1 MVLIRIKTLLKA
13 KQLKVD
19 DLAGLTNIAYS
30 RWANV
35 LAGKAKIRHME
46 IEALGNVY
54 PEHKL
59 WIAYGDTLPQAG
71 QISPAENTTNTIKT
85 S

>member
-1 MVLIRIKTLLKA
+1 MVLTRIKTLLKA

-19 DLAGLTNIAYS
+19 DLATLTDITYS

-35 LAGKAKIRHME
+35 LAGKAKIRHIE
-46 IEALGNVY
+46 VEALGNAY

-59 WIAYGDTLPQAG
+59 WIAYGDTLPQVG
-71 QISPAENTTNTIKT
+71 QISPTDEVP
-85 S
+85 

>member
-1 MVLIRIKTLLKA
+1 MVLSRIKTLLRA

-19 DLAGLTNIAYS
+19 ELASLTNITYS

-35 LAGKAKIRHME
+35 LAGKAKLRHAE
-46 IEALGNVY
+46 VEALGNAY

-59 WIAYGDTLPQAG
+59 WLAFGDTLPLAG
-71 QISPAENTTNTIKT
+71 QTSPEH
-85 S
+85 

>member
-1 MVLIRIKTLLKA
+1 MVLMRIKSLLKI

-19 DLAGLTNIAYS
+19 DLATKTSITYS

-35 LAGKAKIRHME
+35 LSGKAKLRHAE
-46 IEALGNVY
+46 IEALGNAY

-59 WIAYGDTLPQAG
+59 WLAFGDTLPHAG
-71 QISPAENTTNTIKT
+71 QISPEI
-85 S
+85 

>member
-1 MVLIRIKTLLKA
+1 MVIIRVKSLLRI

-19 DLAGLTNIAYS
+19 DLAQKTNIAYS

-35 LAGKAKIRHME
+35 LSGKAKIRHIE
-46 IEALGNVY
+46 VEALGNAY

-59 WIAYGDTLPQAG
+59 WLAYGDTLPHAG
-71 QISPAENTTNTIKT
+71 QTSPEAKDA
-85 S
+85 

>member
-1 MVLIRIKTLLKA
+1 MVIIRIKTLLKA

-19 DLAGLTNIAYS
+19 DLAAKTNIPYS

-35 LAGKAKIRHME
+35 LSGKAKIRHAE
-46 IEALGNVY
+46 VEALGNVY

-59 WIAYGDTLPQAG
+59 WLAYGDTLPQAG
-71 QISPAENTTNTIKT
+71 QTSPEPNHH
-85 S
+85 

>member
-1 MVLIRIKTLLKA
+1 MRIKSLLKI

-19 DLAGLTNIAYS
+19 DLATKTSITYS

-35 LAGKAKIRHME
+35 LSGKAKLRHAE
-46 IEALGNVY
+46 IEALGNAY

-59 WIAYGDTLPQAG
+59 WLAFGDTLPHAG
-71 QISPAENTTNTIKT
+71 QISPEI
-85 S
+85 

>member
-19 DLAGLTNIAYS
+19 DLANKTNIAYS

-35 LAGKAKIRHME
+35 LSGKAKLRHAE
-46 IEALGNVY
+46 VEALGEVY

-59 WIAYGDTLPQAG
+59 WLAFGDTLPHAG
-71 QISPAENTTNTIKT
+71 QTSPE
-85 S
+85 

>member
-1 MVLIRIKTLLKA
+1 MAIIRIKSLLKI

-19 DLAGLTNIAYS
+19 DLAKKTSITYS

-35 LAGKAKIRHME
+35 LSGKAKLRHAE
-46 IEALGNVY
+46 IEALGNAY

-59 WIAYGDTLPQAG
+59 WLAFGETLPHAG
-71 QISPAENTTNTIKT
+71 QTSPET
-85 S
+85 

>member
-19 DLAGLTNIAYS
+19 DLATLTDITYS

-35 LAGKAKIRHME
+35 LAGKAKIRHIE
-46 IEALGNVY
+46 VEALGNAY

-59 WIAYGDTLPQAG
+59 WIAYGDTLPQVG
-71 QISPAENTTNTIKT
+71 QVSPTDEAP
-85 S
+85 

>member
-1 MVLIRIKTLLKA
+1 MVLMRIKSLLKI

-19 DLAGLTNIAYS
+19 DLETKTNIAYS

-35 LAGKAKIRHME
+35 LSGKAKLRHAE
-46 IEALGNVY
+46 VEALGNVF

-59 WIAYGDTLPQAG
+59 WLAYGDTLPQAG
-71 QISPAENTTNTIKT
+71 QTSPEA
-85 S
+85 

>member
-19 DLAGLTNIAYS
+19 DLANKTNIAYS

-35 LAGKAKIRHME
+35 LSGKAKLRHAE
-46 IEALGNVY
+46 VEALGEVY

-59 WIAYGDTLPQAG
+59 WLAFGDTLPDAG
-71 QISPAENTTNTIKT
+71 QTSPE
-85 S
+85 

>member
-19 DLAGLTNIAYS
+19 DLANKTNIAYS

-35 LAGKAKIRHME
+35 LSGKAKLRHAE
-46 IEALGNVY
+46 VEALGNVY

-59 WIAYGDTLPQAG
+59 WLAFGDTLPHAG
-71 QISPAENTTNTIKT
+71 QTSPE
-85 S
+85 

>member
-19 DLAGLTNIAYS
+19 DLATLTNITYS
-30 RWANV
+30 RWSNV
-35 LAGKAKIRHME
+35 LAGKAKIRHIE

-54 PEHKL
+54 PEHKHWL
-59 WIAYGDTLPQAG
+59 AFGDTLPKSG
-71 QISPAENTTNTIKT
+71 QISPIEAPVKNLK
-85 S
+85 

>member
-19 DLAGLTNIAYS
+19 DLATLTDITYS

-35 LAGKAKIRHME
+35 LAGKAKIRHIE
-46 IEALGNVY
+46 VEALGNAY

-59 WIAYGDTLPQAG
+59 WIAYGDTLPQVG
-71 QISPAENTTNTIKT
+71 QISPTDEAP
-85 S
+85 

>member
-19 DLAGLTNIAYS
+19 DLATLTDITYS

-35 LAGKAKIRHME
+35 LAGKAKIRHIE
-46 IEALGNVY
+46 VEALGNAY

-71 QISPAENTTNTIKT
+71 QVSPTDDAP
-85 S
+85 

>member
-1 MVLIRIKTLLKA
+1 MVLMRIKTLLKA

-19 DLAGLTNIAYS
+19 DLANKTNIAYS

-35 LAGKAKIRHME
+35 LSGKAKLRHAE
-46 IEALGNVY
+46 VEALGEVY

-59 WIAYGDTLPQAG
+59 WLAFGDTLPHAG
-71 QISPAENTTNTIKT
+71 QTSPE
-85 S
+85 